1 MKRSLHEQAPIENS
15 DGHRVV
21 ELIGLAS
28 TNTSRYSVAH
38 ITAPAGTR
46 GQPRTNRFDEL
57 LIVKAGHGSIEMAFT
72 RYDVAPDDVVLIPAG
87 TRYAIHTAE
96 ESDLVVWA
104 VCIPAYRPEWSQVG
118 EPKMNWRNYQ
128 VPRGVNRLR
137 PSDEE

>member
-1 MKRSLHEQAPIENS
+1 MKRSLHEQEPITNS
-15 DGHRVV
+15 DGHHIV

-57 LIVKAGHGSIEMAFT
+57 LIIKAGRGVIEMAFNQ
-72 RYDVAPDDVVLIPAG
+72 YDIAPDDVVLIPAG
-87 TRYAIHTAE
+87 TRYAIHAAP

-118 EPKMNWRNYQ
+118 EAKMNWRDYQ